1 MRLRSLA
8 RARKPA
14 CPFSPNTTPGA
25 YRRPFTYRKN
35 IMPVITTNNLSPVTV
50 RAIARDDHH
59 ARIDGA
65 PAHEWLALF
74 WAARISNS
82 GAYGAIEET
91 AECLRRLADALA
103 VEDIG
108 DAVDHVIDYRTL
120 VGRPVNGPTLT
131 KMMLEAMLDWSKW
144 TGRADIDNI
153 RAESWLRS
161 LLA

>member
-1 MRLRSLA
+1 
-8 RARKPA
+8 
-14 CPFSPNTTPGA
+14 
-25 YRRPFTYRKN
+25 
-35 IMPVITTNNLSPVTV
+35 MPVITTNNLSPVTV
-50 RAIARDDHH
+50 RATARDDHH
-59 ARIDGA
+59 ASIDGA

-74 WAARISNS
+74 WVVRIHNAGAAGST
-82 GAYGAIEET
+82 EET

-103 VEDIG
+103 VEDITYS
-108 DAVDHVIDYRTL
+108 VDYVLDYRSFT
-120 VGRPVNGPTLT
+120 GHPVNGPTLT

>member
-1 MRLRSLA
+1 MA
-8 RARKPA
+8 
-14 CPFSPNTTPGA
+14 T
-25 YRRPFTYRKN
+25 
-35 IMPVITTNNLSPVTV
+35 ITTDTLSPVTV

-103 VEDIG
+103 VEDIT
-108 DAVDHVIDYRTL
+108 DAVNYVLDYRSFT
-120 VGRPVNGPTLT
+120 GHPVNGPTLT